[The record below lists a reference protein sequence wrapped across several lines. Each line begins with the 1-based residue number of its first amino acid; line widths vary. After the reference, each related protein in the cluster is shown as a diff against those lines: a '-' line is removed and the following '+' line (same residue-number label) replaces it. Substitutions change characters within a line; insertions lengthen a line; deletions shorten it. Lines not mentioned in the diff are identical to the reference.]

1 MRNKFGLLLSLFL
14 FSTVKAGEFQDAI
27 RAANE
32 GDLETATELLSP
44 LVKNGHAGAQFLIGT
59 LIEEEK
65 GIEYAASFYR
75 SAAESGLASAQY
87 RLGLMYEVG
96 EASSPD
102 QKKARYWYFKASKQ
116 NNVDALYRLGR
127 LLITEGDY
135 KNDPQFVINLLLE
148 PASVGHIDAQ
158 YQLGLV
164 YDLAV
169 GDIVTAIKWYSL
181 SAKQGSPSGQFA
193 MGLKYDLG
201 HGVLQDYSAAKH
213 WYLAAAEQG
222 NVKAQANL
230 GTLYAAEKSILQSQ
244 LKAYMWLNLAAASGS
259 KVAAENR
266 KMLIDEL
273 NAEQIDLAQKMSRD
287 CKTKNYR
294 GC

>member
-14 FSTVKAGEFQDAI
+14 FSTAKAVEFQDAI

-44 LVKNGHAGAQFLIGT
+44 LAKNGHAGAQFLMGT

-65 GIEYAASFYR
+65 GIEFAAAFYQ
-75 SAAESGLASAQY
+75 SAAEGGFASAQY
-87 RLGLMYEVG
+87 RLGLMYETG
-96 EASSPD
+96 ETSTPD
-102 QKKARYWYFKASKQ
+102 KKRARYWYFKASKQ
-116 NNVDALYRLGR
+116 NNVDAQYRLGR
-127 LLITEGDY
+127 LLITEGKY
-135 KNDPQFVINLLLE
+135 KNDPQFVINLLSE

-164 YDLAV
+164 HDLV
-169 GDIVTAIKWYSL
+169 WGDVVTAIKWYSL

-259 KVAAENR
+259 KVGAENR